1 MSQCKVSVIIP
12 VYNMEQYISECL
24 DSVMNQSLKDIEII
38 CIDDCSTDSS
48 AIIINKFKSKDR
60 RIRYFKLD
68 NNSGSGPARNM
79 GISNANGQFSIFL
92 DPDDFYY
99 NNTVLETLYTKAIEN
114 SVNIVAGN
122 MLIYDIPTQR
132 KSVFIPSL
140 HFNEERFYSYKKEY
154 PSCFGYQSFL
164 FKTSLLRDNNLYFP
178 NYIRRQDPVF
188 LLNVMLKN
196 DTFYGIN
203 DFVYVYRIFHKE
215 INWNTCKKNDFLSS
229 CIDNFTILRNY
240 NLPNHFLSEL
250 NEFRYL
256 ISQNVFED
264 ENILELYLKV
274 IQSISYDFL
283 KTAILPSILEHEK
296 VFINQ
301 ILNKLKESNKK
312 QIIIYGF
319 GNIGIALYEQLK
331 MDFEIISI
339 YDQTFR
345 TLLVNSIQIQNGFPI
360 NLTKDILIVLTIY
373 NENTRTSIIK
383 ELIKNSISPSQII

>member
-1 MSQCKVSVIIP
+1 MSQCKVSIIIP

-48 AIIINKFKSKDR
+48 AIIINEFKSKDR

-68 NNSGSGPARNM
+68 NNSGSGAARNA
-79 GISNANGQFSIFL
+79 GISNANGQFTIFL

-99 NNTVLETLYTKAIEN
+99 NNTVLEILYTKAIEN
-114 SVNIVAGN
+114 NVNIVAGN
-122 MLIYDIPTQR
+122 MLIYDVPTQT
-132 KSVFIPSL
+132 KSIFIPSL
-140 HFNEERFYSYKKEY
+140 HFEEEKLYSYQKEY

-164 FKTSLLRDNNLYFP
+164 FKTSLLIDNNLYFP
-178 NYIRRQDPVF
+178 NYLRRQDPVF

-215 INWNTCKKNDFLSS
+215 INWNTRKKNDFLSS
-229 CIDNFTILRNY
+229 CIYNFTILRNY

-312 QIIIYGF
+312 QMIIYGF

-331 MDFEIISI
+331 IDYEIISI

-345 TLLVNSIQIQNGFPI
+345 TLLVDSIQIQNGFPI

-373 NENTRTSIIK
+373 NENTRTSIMK
-383 ELIKNSISPSQII
+383 DLIKNSISPSQII